1 MKCQLLVGKMLAQYI
16 QISLQG
22 GVSIVVL
29 EQKIE
34 LQLNVTLSI

>member
-1 MKCQLLVGKMLAQYI
+1 MLAKYI
-16 QISLQG
+16 QNPLQG